1 MTRFGRKA
9 VEAIWVE
16 REYETMKR
24 LWRAGASVPIPVMK
38 TGNTILMTYI
48 GDIEHPAPKLAEMQ
62 MDQTLA
68 QDIYI
73 QVFDNLKILLDLHLV
88 HGDLSPYNILYW
100 NDQVWIIDFPQTVDI
115 YRNPNAV
122 DLFYRDLVNICNFLK
137 RRGVDCSPSNTFY
150 ELLGIKY
157 REGSTFDELNNNFN

>member
-1 MTRFGRKA
+1 M
-9 VEAIWVE
+9 
-16 REYETMKR
+16 
-24 LWRAGASVPIPVMK
+24 
-38 TGNTILMTYI
+38 
-48 GDIEHPAPKLAEMQ
+48 
-62 MDQTLA
+62 
-68 QDIYI
+68 
-73 QVFDNLKILLDLHLV
+73 FDNLKILLDLHLV

-122 DLFYRDLVNICNFLK
+122 DLSYRDLVNICNFLK

-157 REGSTFDELNNNFN
+157 REGSTFDELYNNFN